1 MVIMKSRNEFHSIPA
16 RTQAM
21 DHKASGIPAKN
32 PPFRDFMPHA
42 VGQQQQACSAN
53 DALPQR
59 ECDSDLIVVL
69 DMEISHFLFTLY

>member
-1 MVIMKSRNEFHSIPA
+1 
-16 RTQAM
+16 
-21 DHKASGIPAKN
+21 
-32 PPFRDFMPHA
+32 MPHA